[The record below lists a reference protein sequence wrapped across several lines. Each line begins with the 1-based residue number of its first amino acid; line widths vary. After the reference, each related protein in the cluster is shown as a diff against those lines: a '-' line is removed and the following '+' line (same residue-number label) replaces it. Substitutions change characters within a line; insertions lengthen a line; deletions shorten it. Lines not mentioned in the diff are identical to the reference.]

1 MSGGSSTATDES
13 KKADMSN
20 GKGVDVTVQLG
31 WGNPIYAQSK
41 GGSIGIENLDLA
53 GLMDHEFLH
62 SLAQMNGERA
72 SDQTVSNTYIDN
84 KGRTRHE
91 TMSREEYNVL
101 NGTRGYS
108 KEGYRYPSENELRNE
123 QGKSTRLNYKAEE
136 VEQ

>member
-1 MSGGSSTATDES
+1 
-13 KKADMSN
+13 
-20 GKGVDVTVQLG
+20 
-31 WGNPIYAQSK
+31 
-41 GGSIGIENLDLA
+41 
-53 GLMDHEFLH
+53 
-62 SLAQMNGERA
+62 MNGERA